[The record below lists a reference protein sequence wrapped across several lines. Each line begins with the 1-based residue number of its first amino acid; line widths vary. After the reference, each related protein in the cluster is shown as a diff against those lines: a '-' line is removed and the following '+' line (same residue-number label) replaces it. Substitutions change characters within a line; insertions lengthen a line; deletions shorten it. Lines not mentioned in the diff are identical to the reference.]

1 MLIQVGVGKRGNEG
15 GGEKE
20 WEGEIV
26 GGGGRD
32 NVLHLKLG
40 GSTISLLAGCAEMGV
55 FVAVESPHLVVDCPV
70 YCSTSVAFPTESS
83 EGNSSVTVFSSTL

>member
-1 MLIQVGVGKRGNEG
+1 M
-15 GGEKE
+15 
-20 WEGEIV
+20 

-55 FVAVESPHLVVDCPV
+55 LVAIKPPHLVVDCPV
-70 YCSTSVAFPTESS
+70 YCSTSVASPM
-83 EGNSSVTVFSSTL
+83 GISSVTVFSSTL